1 MTNDS
6 NDLSKHNLDNEKT
19 NGSNNEPIR
28 NPILSQSVNNANIS
42 TNASNGS
49 MGGEVNQI
57 LPGMENFSQNNTNAR
72 MANNKQLPEMQ
83 NFSNQ
88 NSLDNN

>member
-49 MGGEVNQI
+49 MGG
-57 LPGMENFSQNNTNAR
+57 
-72 MANNKQLPEMQ
+72 
-83 NFSNQ
+83 
-88 NSLDNN
+88 